1 MIAGLESSNAH
12 CKPNPLAA
20 DVVMCVKVGVKIGVK
35 IGAMVRA
42 FPGGLALQRQGQGV
56 DKNLVHAA
64 SG

>member
-20 DVVMCVKVGVKIGVK
+20 DVVMCIKIGVK

-42 FPGGLALQRQGQGV
+42 FPGGLALQAAGQGV